1 MENQSKRLFSRL
13 FHNRNAQEDKSA
25 PQHTEEPP
33 SQAFPADGT
42 GTESESATGAGS
54 GSETE
59 STDGSSHAA
68 TAETIVQLPLFSEA
82 GHIWDDFSDPLYIR
96 PSEERMVQQCRI
108 FVRVLE
114 RQLAQEAAKSM
125 FPKKTEDDDAGEHE
139 EQPPVDA
146 SIQLLVSSDHM
157 AVWAYAIPPS
167 EGGNGLSLPML
178 QSILK
183 ENDVRD
189 GLIQEN
195 IQDMLE
201 HEPYGRPILIARGQP
216 AKNGVNGSIKEHYKR
231 EIICEFVEDSKGN
244 IDFKQL
250 NNIQQ
255 IKTGDVICDI
265 IKSIPGVPGV
275 TVTGTPIPPQ
285 IPGKD
290 AKVPQGNGTCLSE
303 DRTQL
308 IARTDGHVIFKNS
321 TFQIE
326 PVLKINGDVDGTT
339 GNLDFNGDISITG
352 DVRNGFSVN
361 ASGSILIL
369 GSVEGAIL
377 SAGGDIRIS
386 NGVTGNGRAVLTAGG
401 GIQCKYLEHCT
412 ATAMDNIQAESL
424 VLCQIQTSHDVLVS
438 TGIGAIIGGQI
449 VASSIEAKSIGSK
462 ARHITSLVI
471 GTPYAAVAEK
481 KKVEQELTQ
490 ANRTL
495 EELNKNINYLEMQR
509 KPEKQKL
516 LTQLKEARKSVI
528 QNKKDLDLQMEQ
540 INNQTYDFKDCRIT
554 CNRLY
559 PVTNLQ
565 IGQATLRVNEEYSNC
580 NIYYNEEK
588 QISIG
593 SL

>member
-13 FHNRNAQEDKSA
+13 FHNRNAQEDKSV
-25 PQHTEEPP
+25 PPHTEESP
-33 SQAFPADGT
+33 SQAFPADET
-42 GTESESATGAGS
+42 

-59 STDGSSHAA
+59 TKPETENTDGSSHAA
-68 TAETIVQLPLFSEA
+68 AAETVVQLPLFPEA
-82 GHIWDDFSDPLYIR
+82 GHIWDDFSDPLYLK

-114 RQLAQEAAKSM
+114 RQLAQEAAKST
-125 FPKKTEDDDAGEHE
+125 FPKKTEAVEADADEHE

-167 EGGNGLSLPML
+167 EGGNGLSLSML
-178 QSILK
+178 QSLLK
-183 ENDVRD
+183 ENNVRD

-195 IQDMLE
+195 IQNMLE
-201 HEPYGRPILIARGQP
+201 HEPYGHPILIARGQP
-216 AKNGVNGSIKEHYKR
+216 AKNGVNGSIKEYYKR

-495 EELNKNINYLEMQR
+495 EELNKNINYLELQR
-509 KPEKQKL
+509 NPAKQHL
-516 LTQLKEARKSVI
+516 LTKLKEARKSVSL
-528 QNKKDLDLQMEQ
+528 NKKELDLQMEE
-540 INNQTYDFKDCRIT
+540 INKQTYDFRDCRIT